1 MTAVKRKVKCWKP
14 VAHHA
19 GGDKRDISHRMRVVF
34 GMVKSTLATAGATL
48 NDMAQIH
55 LCLYDL
61 SDFEGAIEIFIEYF
75 DKDCFPARMTS
86 TSKFL
91 EKECL
96 CMIDGVAY
104 KRRELC

>member
-1 MTAVKRKVKCWKP
+1 M
-14 VAHHA
+14 HHA

-61 SDFEGAIEIFIEYF
+61 SDFEGYLSNILT
-75 DKDCFPARMTS
+75 KTVS
-86 TSKFL
+86 
-91 EKECL
+91 
-96 CMIDGVAY
+96 
-104 KRRELC
+104 RRE